1 MAKQRRENGLSMRV
15 LQPPATPG
23 NTLILPYKEE
33 VAGSNPAS
41 PTLEKQRFAGKTEC
55 TGEAPNWSE
64 FVDKGSE
71 QESLI

>member
-1 MAKQRRENGLSMRV
+1 VAFAGI
-15 LQPPATPG
+15 LQ
-23 NTLILPYKEE
+23 TLEASGKLLRFSYKEK

-64 FVDKGSE
+64 FVDKGPE